1 MEHHEKNDPFEIYAK
16 KEKVLE
22 FKLPYNEYTDKIAV
36 KKIIIDWKTAP
47 NKVFAIV
54 KTDLVGFVNNNRR
67 QQICSF
73 VKPPKT
79 TITEVE
85 FNNPPFYQVKQNLKY
100 NRLLEDSRFS
110 IESMFGDPMPE
121 IKSVYI
127 QLISE

>member
-1 MEHHEKNDPFEIYAK
+1 MKIFEIYAK

-22 FKLPYNEYTDKIAV
+22 FELPYHEFEYTDKIAV
-36 KKIIIDWKTAP
+36 KKIIIDWNAAP
-47 NKVFAIV
+47 NKVFAILC
-54 KTDLVGFVNNNRR
+54 TDLIGFLPNTKNRR

-85 FNNPPFYQVKQNLKY
+85 FNNPPFYQVKQNVKC
-100 NRLLEDSRFS
+100 NRLLEDSKFS

-121 IKSVYI
+121 IKSVYN

>member
-1 MEHHEKNDPFEIYAK
+1 MKIFEIYAK

-22 FKLPYNEYTDKIAV
+22 FKLPYNEFEYTDKIAV